1 MTTTSATTQHA
12 PRNHAP
18 IRAVLFD
25 LSGTLLDEG
34 YLHHGL
40 VHLAAALRQRW
51 DIDPTVTR
59 TRFMVAFRK
68 VSHECAD
75 KPFYL
80 MRDVICRALEQLI
93 VTCGHSP
100 TRNELIHL
108 EQLLWT
114 AAIPTATPAD
124 GAIETLT
131 RLRDAG
137 IRTGIVSYA
146 DIPVFEALL
155 KQTRLAGSTDI
166 EICSEVARSCK
177 PHPEIFHT
185 ALRSIGVDPSDAMFV
200 GDDIDTDIVGGNR
213 IGMRTALLSARQFT
227 VGDGS
232 TNGPETQPDHHLDS
246 LNDVI
251 NIVIG
256 NLARQRCA

>member
-1 MTTTSATTQHA
+1 MTTAAATNPHA
-12 PRNHAP
+12 LRNHRP

-25 LSGTLLDEG
+25 LSGTLLDES

-40 VHLAAALRQRW
+40 IHLAAALHQRW
-51 DIDPTVTR
+51 EIDPTVTC
-59 TRFMVAFRK
+59 TRFMVTFRA
-68 VSHECAD
+68 VSHEYAD
-75 KPFYL
+75 QPFYL
-80 MRDVICRALEQLI
+80 MRDVICGALEQLI
-93 VTCGHSP
+93 VSCGYSP
-100 TRNELIHL
+100 TRNDLFHL

-155 KQTRLAGSTDI
+155 KLTGLAGSTDV

-177 PHPEIFHT
+177 PHPEIFHK
-185 ALRSIGVDPSDAMFV
+185 ALRSIGVDPSEAMFV

-227 VGDGS
+227 VGGGS
-232 TNGPETQPDHHLDS
+232 TNGPETQPDHHLDN
-246 LNDVI
+246 LHDVI
-251 NIVIG
+251 DIVVG
-256 NLARQRCA
+256 TNTTRSVA